1 MGNCCVTTNGAAD
14 AGGGKKSKEPKQKIK
29 EGREPDE
36 MCELVD

>member
-14 AGGGKKSKEPKQKIK
+14 TGGGKKPNEPKQKIK